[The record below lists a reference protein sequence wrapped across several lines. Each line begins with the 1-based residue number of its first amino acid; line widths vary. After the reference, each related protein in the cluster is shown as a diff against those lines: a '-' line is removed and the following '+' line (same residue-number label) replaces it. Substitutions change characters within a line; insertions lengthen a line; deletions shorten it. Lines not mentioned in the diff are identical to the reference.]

1 MTRIDTPQAM
11 AQPFFT
17 LVFEGQIQ
25 RFEGNPLAT
34 ETPFGTPY
42 AIGYGDAFERER
54 ALETTTDAL
63 AAALTGMMRVFPPS
77 GRTREQ
83 MDAFVEAG
91 KALAVWRDL

>member
-17 LVFEGQIQ
+17 IVFEGQLQ
-25 RFEGNPLAT
+25 RFKGNPFAT
-34 ETPFGTPY
+34 ETPFGTPF

-54 ALETTTDAL
+54 TLEEAADAL
-63 AAALTGMMRVFPPS
+63 AVALTDMMRVFPPS

-83 MDAFVEAG
+83 KDAFVEAG